1 MEGLTVCTNTDGTA
15 NCNDTKIMEH
25 YSIYRKYGIGGPYQQ
40 VFLLTINISRA
51 DGIQGLVVFSNSPL
65 SLVWT

>member
-1 MEGLTVCTNTDGTA
+1 MEGLTVCTNTDA
-15 NCNDTKIMEH
+15 LQTKIMEL
-25 YSIYRKYGIGGPYQQ
+25 YSIYRKYGTGGPYQQ